1 MRVKINRA
9 GKFGTILARF
19 GTKTFSGIYMRVE
32 INRAGKF
39 GTILA
44 RFGTKTFSDIYMRVE
59 INRANKFWTI
69 LARFGTKPNFSQLP
83 LVALLCSALELQNI
97 EFLK

>member
-1 MRVKINRA
+1 MRVEISRA

-19 GTKTFSGIYMRVE
+19 GTKTFLVYMRVE
-32 INRAGKF
+32 INRSGKF

-44 RFGTKTFSDIYMRVE
+44 HFG
-59 INRANKFWTI
+59 A
-69 LARFGTKPNFSQLP
+69 KPNFLQLP

-97 EFLK
+97 EFIK

>member
-1 MRVKINRA
+1 MYVKINRA

-19 GTKTFSGIYMRVE
+19 GTKTFSGIYLHVQ

-39 GTILA
+39 GMILSH
-44 RFGTKTFSDIYMRVE
+44 FGM
-59 INRANKFWTI
+59 
-69 LARFGTKPNFSQLP
+69 KPNFSQLT

>member
-1 MRVKINRA
+1 M
-9 GKFGTILARF
+9 GQILARY
-19 GTKTFSGIYMRVE
+19 GTKTFSDIYMRVE

-59 INRANKFWTI
+59 INRDGKFGII
-69 LARFGTKPNFSQLP
+69 LARFGTKPNFLQLP
-83 LVALLCSALELQNI
+83 LVALLYSALELQNI
-97 EFLK
+97 ECLK

>member
-1 MRVKINRA
+1 MR
-9 GKFGTILARF
+9 L
-19 GTKTFSGIYMRVE
+19 E

-44 RFGTKTFSDIYMRVE
+44 RFGMKTISGIYMPVE
-59 INRANKFWTI
+59 INQAGKFWTI
-69 LARFGTKPNFSQLP
+69 LAHFGTRPNFSQLP

>member
-1 MRVKINRA
+1 
-9 GKFGTILARF
+9 
-19 GTKTFSGIYMRVE
+19 MRVE

-44 RFGTKTFSDIYMRVE
+44 RFGTKTFFGIFLRME
-59 INRANKFWTI
+59 INRAAKFGTI
-69 LARFGTKPNFSQLP
+69 LTHFGMKPNFSQLP

>member
-1 MRVKINRA
+1 MGHFWHVLVRNFFSGIYMRVEINWA

-44 RFGTKTFSDIYMRVE
+44 RFGTR
-59 INRANKFWTI
+59 
-69 LARFGTKPNFSQLP
+69 PNFSQLP